1 MHTTRSNQTWIL
13 GLAVLLSGLT
23 AACNKEPIGPA
34 GPDPAL
40 LMNTADL
47 RSLFTGATKAA
58 PNNRKITGIV
68 ISDKSTGN
76 LNGQNIYLQQ
86 GNGKAGICVRF
97 TAAHAFNLGDSIDV
111 EISGQELS
119 EYRGLLQMNNVPLS
133 YANLIAAGKSIT
145 PRVATIADINTN
157 YEAWE
162 STLVQVTGI
171 TSMTGGTSGTW
182 SGSVTL
188 NDPSGSLIVFTS
200 SFAGFASTA
209 YPVASPTTTRRV
221 TGYLT
226 PFNTTKQLAIRS
238 AADAN

>member
-1 MHTTRSNQTWIL
+1 MYMQPTKQLWIFSLVALL
-13 GLAVLLSGLT
+13 GGFT
-23 AACNKEPIGPA
+23 AACNKEPIGPTS
-34 GPDPAL
+34 PDPAL
-40 LMNTADL
+40 IMNTAEL
-47 RSLFTGATKAA
+47 RTLYTGAATSV

-68 ISDKSTGN
+68 ISDRTTGN
-76 LNGQNIYLQQ
+76 LNGQNLYFQQ
-86 GNGKAGICVRF
+86 GNGQAGICIRF
-97 TAAHAFNLGDSIDV
+97 TASHSFNLGDSIDV

-119 EYRGLLQMNNVPLS
+119 EYRGLLQLNNVPLS
-133 YANLIAAGKSIT
+133 YAVLVASGKAIT

-162 STLVQVTGI
+162 STLVQISGI

-200 SFAGFASTA
+200 SFAGFAATPYSA
-209 YPVASPTTTRRV
+209 TTRRV
-221 TGYLT
+221 TGYLS

-238 AADAN
+238 AADASN

>member
-1 MHTTRSNQTWIL
+1 MHTHRSNQTWVL
-13 GLAVLLSGLT
+13 GLAILLSGLS
-23 AACNKEPIGPA
+23 AACNKEPIGPT

-40 LMNTADL
+40 LMNTTEL
-47 RSLFTGATKAA
+47 RSLFTGATTTA

-86 GNGKAGICVRF
+86 GTGKAGICVRF

-111 EISGQELS
+111 EISGQEIS
-119 EYRGLLQMNNVPLS
+119 EYRGLLQVNNVPLS
-133 YANLIAAGKSIT
+133 YANLVAPGKSIT

-162 STLVQVTGI
+162 STLVQIVNL
-171 TSMTGGTSGTW
+171 TSINGGGTGGTW
-182 SGSVTL
+182 SGSVNIADAT
-188 NDPSGSLIVFTS
+188 GSLIVYTS

-209 YPVASPTTTRRV
+209 YPTNAQWV
-221 TGYLT
+221 TGYLS

>member
-1 MHTTRSNQTWIL
+1 MYKLRSNQTWIL
-13 GLAVLLSGLT
+13 GLAVLLSGLAT
-23 AACNKEPIGPA
+23 ACNKEPIGPT
-34 GPDPAL
+34 GPDPAVL
-40 LMNTADL
+40 INTADV
-47 RSLFTGATKAA
+47 RSLFTGATTTA

-111 EISGQELS
+111 EISGQEIS
-119 EYRGLLQMNNVPLS
+119 EYRGLLQLNNVPLS
-133 YANLIAAGKSIT
+133 YASLVASGKSIT

-162 STLVQVTGI
+162 STLVQITGL
-171 TSMTGGTSGTW
+171 TSVTGGTAGTW
-182 SGSVTL
+182 SGSVTV
-188 NDPSGSLIVFTS
+188 NDATGSLIVYTS
-200 SFAGFASTA
+200 SFAGFAATA
-209 YPVASPTTTRRV
+209 YPANAQRI
-221 TGYLT
+221 TGYLS